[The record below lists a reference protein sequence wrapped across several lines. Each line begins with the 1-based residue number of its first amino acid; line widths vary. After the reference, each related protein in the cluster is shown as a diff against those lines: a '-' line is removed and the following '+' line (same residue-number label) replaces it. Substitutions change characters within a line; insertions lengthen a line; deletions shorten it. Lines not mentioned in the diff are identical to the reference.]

1 MDWFLLPPAT
11 ETMAQD
17 VALCAKG
24 RFIGD
29 PSHVYEHVLTL
40 TEGQLDEVVVSRRM
54 IQYRVPENKSM
65 VGLNIKARAHPL
77 LSRKNSLPQ
86 STLKQG
92 EELHKQKQKILII
105 LHCVY
110 YQYEPFP

>member
-54 IQYRVPENKSM
+54 IQ
-65 VGLNIKARAHPL
+65 
-77 LSRKNSLPQ
+77 
-86 STLKQG
+86 
-92 EELHKQKQKILII
+92 
-105 LHCVY
+105 
-110 YQYEPFP
+110 

>member
-40 TEGQLDEVVVSRRM
+40 TEGQLDEVVVSYRCDIRCQKTRVWSDLTLRR
-54 IQYRVPENKSM
+54 
-65 VGLNIKARAHPL
+65 
-77 LSRKNSLPQ
+77 
-86 STLKQG
+86 
-92 EELHKQKQKILII
+92 ELIRRYLEKI
-105 LHCVY
+105 VY
-110 YQYEPFP
+110 YNQH

>member
-40 TEGQLDEVVVSRRM
+40 TEGQLDEVVVSHRM
-54 IQYRVPENKSM
+54 MQD
-65 VGLNIKARAHPL
+65 AR
-77 LSRKNSLPQ
+77 
-86 STLKQG
+86 KQDYG
-92 EELHKQKQKILII
+92 QT
-105 LHCVY
+105 
-110 YQYEPFP
+110 